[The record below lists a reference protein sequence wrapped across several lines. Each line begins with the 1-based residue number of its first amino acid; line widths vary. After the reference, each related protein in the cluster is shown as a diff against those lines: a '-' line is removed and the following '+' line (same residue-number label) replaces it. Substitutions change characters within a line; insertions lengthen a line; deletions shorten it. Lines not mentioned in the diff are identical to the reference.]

1 MSTDDGKKV
10 AAEWVARMEE
20 YRAQRDELLHCLKV
34 IVCHAEG
41 RGLDASLHLDE
52 ARVAISRAERAP

>member
-1 MSTDDGKKV
+1 MSEEGKR
-10 AAEWVARMEE
+10 AAADIAARLKELTE
-20 YRAQRDELLHCLKV
+20 QRDELLHCLKV

-41 RGLDASLHLDE
+41 RNLDSSLHLNE